1 MANENKNSNEL
12 VDDDDPTVEL
22 ELPKFA
28 KAAESALEVDAQTY
42 DAPKASEDDSTAGV
56 TVSELQSDLRVRQ
69 KTIHKLQYD
78 IEQLHS
84 RWVGLEAE
92 IGARETQTER
102 LNNEL
107 RSAHGEIARSKALLA
122 ERDQELRSLQA
133 ELDQRNEDYQHLK
146 SRFDD
151 SPQITESSSADTHSD
166 IEALQRKL
174 SRSEQY
180 ADTLRQKSQDLIAQ
194 NQNYEQQFDNLN
206 KQLDESKQSAA
217 DMLGDLQATQERTQR
232 MQSELDNIQG
242 VHEAEIRTLRF
253 ELGQAQD
260 TVVETEDVNSQLTS
274 DLIDARGFKDELE
287 RMLGDV
293 EEKSS
298 ERIDELQKQL
308 SKLKRKADHY
318 QQKLDTKSHAISVLL
333 AELAKKSEQA
343 NSIGEIE
350 EVIQDIDER
359 MSERSLSNNDSGN
372 SASVDRITRLLIG
385 TIDGQVLRFPLFKD
399 RLTIGRTN
407 DNDIQLKAAYVSR
420 RHALIETHGDETT
433 VVDSGSKNGIHINS
447 AKVSKHIFKHGDIL
461 AIGNARFRYEERKKR
476 DG

>member
-1 MANENKNSNEL
+1 MANENKNINEL

-28 KAAESALEVDAQTY
+28 KAAESSLEVDAQTY
-42 DAPKASEDDSTAGV
+42 DAPKASADGSTPGV

-69 KTIHKLQYD
+69 KTINKLQYD

-92 IGARETQTER
+92 IGARETQTEK

-107 RSAHGEIARSKALLA
+107 RSAHDEIARSNALLA

-133 ELDQRNEDYQHLK
+133 ELGQRNEDYQHLK
-146 SRFDD
+146 SRVDD
-151 SPQITESSSADTHSD
+151 SQQLPEPSSADKHLD
-166 IEALQRKL
+166 IETLQRKL
-174 SRSEQY
+174 GRSEQY
-180 ADTLRQKSQDLIAQ
+180 ADTLRQKSQDLITQ
-194 NQNYEQQFDNLN
+194 NQDYEQQFNSLN

-217 DMLGDLQATQERTQR
+217 DLRSDLQATKER
-232 MQSELDNIQG
+232 MQRLQAELDDIQG
-242 VHEAEIRTLRF
+242 VHENEIRTLRF

-298 ERIDELQKQL
+298 DRIDELQKKL

-318 QQKLDTKSHAISVLL
+318 EQKLDTKSQAISVLL
-333 AELAKKSEQA
+333 SELAKKSEQA
-343 NSIGEIE
+343 DSIGEIE

-359 MSERSLSNNDSGN
+359 MSERSAHNNDPGN
-372 SASVDRITRLLIG
+372 NASVDRITRLLIG

-447 AKVSKHIFKHGDIL
+447 AKVSAHIFKHGDIL